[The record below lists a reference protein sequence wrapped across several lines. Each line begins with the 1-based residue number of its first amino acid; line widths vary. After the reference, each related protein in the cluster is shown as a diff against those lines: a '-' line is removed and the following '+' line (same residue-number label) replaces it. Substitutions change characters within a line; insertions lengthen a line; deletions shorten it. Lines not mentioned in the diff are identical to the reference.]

1 MGSGKLLDSQES
13 GPSADRDI
21 TPKARVMSLTRRRA
35 MGRKKQHMTDVKYPL
50 QCKTL

>member
-1 MGSGKLLDSQES
+1 MGSGKLVDSQES

-21 TPKARVMSLTRRRA
+21 TPKARVMSLTSRR
-35 MGRKKQHMTDVKYPL
+35 GHGEEKQRMTDVKYPL

>member
-21 TPKARVMSLTRRRA
+21 TPKARVMSLTTRRGHGEEKAAHDRCQISA
-35 MGRKKQHMTDVKYPL
+35 TG
-50 QCKTL
+50 